1 MNQKNF
7 VLAKLENILPAG
19 RNGRLTIGVI
29 SGVFTKG
36 LGFMITLISVPMTL
50 HHLGAE
56 QYGIWVTMIS
66 MLAWISMVDLG
77 LANGLTPL
85 LSSAYGKGRADLARV
100 YVATAFWGLSTIAL
114 IVAVAIV
121 TSWTWIKW
129 GRVFN
134 IDNQTIEAEVATAM
148 AVAIS
153 FFLLSL
159 PLSIVQ
165 RIYFAY
171 QQGFYANMWQLL
183 TGLAGVIGIFCVTKT
198 QGNLVYLVLGY
209 SGAQLIV
216 MLANAVWLFGWS
228 KPQLRP
234 FVRPNLPEAKQ
245 VLAMGGMFF
254 INQISTLFIFQKD
267 NILITHYLGPAQA
280 TPYSVTWQMFLY
292 LNVINLLIAPYLGPA
307 LGEAHAKGD
316 IRWMRKVFGRYIL
329 TTFAISLPVVAF
341 LAWFHMPILRMWV
354 GHDVIPT
361 RETVFWLA
369 LWTVLLSVQWP
380 IITLLNNTG
389 RLRIFTISYGFAA
402 LLNLPLSVIFI
413 KMAGVSGG
421 VMASVITMALFVI
434 GPSLREVF
442 ILLKLKISPCK
453 T

>member
-7 VLAKLENILPAG
+7 VITKLEKMLPAG
-19 RNGRLTIGVI
+19 RNRRLAIGVI

-36 LGFMITLISVPMTL
+36 MGFMITLISVPMTL

-85 LSSAYGKGRADLARV
+85 LSSAFGKGRADLARE
-100 YVATAFWGLSTIAL
+100 YVATAFWGLTTIAS
-114 IVAVAIV
+114 IVAVVIA
-121 TSWTWIKW
+121 TSWTWINW
-129 GRVFN
+129 GRAFN
-134 IDNQTIEAEVATAM
+134 IENQTIETQVATAM
-148 AVAIS
+148 AVAIT

-171 QQGFYANMWQLL
+171 QQGFVANMWQLL
-183 TGLAGVIGIFCVTKT
+183 VGLAGVIGIFWVTKT
-198 QGNLVYLVLGY
+198 QGNLVYLVFGY

-228 KPQLRP
+228 KPELRP
-234 FVRPNLPEAKQ
+234 FVRPNLTEAKQ
-245 VLAMGGMFF
+245 VLTMGSMFF
-254 INQISTLFIFQKD
+254 INQISTLVIFQKD

-280 TPYSVTWQMFLY
+280 TPYSITWQMFLY
-292 LNVINLLIAPYLGPA
+292 LNVINILIAPYLGPA

-316 IRWMRKVFGRYIL
+316 IRWMRKIFGRYIL
-329 TTFAISLPVVAF
+329 TTCAVALPVVAF

-361 RETVFWLA
+361 KETVFWLA

-389 RLRIFTISYGFAA
+389 RLRIFTISYGLAA
-402 LLNLPLSVIFI
+402 LLNLPLSVILI
-413 KMAGVSGG
+413 KTVGVSGG
-421 VMASVITMALFVI
+421 VMASVITMIVI
-434 GPSLREVF
+434 VLGPSLREVS
-442 ILLKLKISPCK
+442 ILLKISR
-453 T
+453 